1 MKLAFELVPDLA
13 TLIAPR
19 HRFHLS
25 IVRDGAE
32 IPNTRGSDS
41 YSYHAMVLPNQPIVA
56 TGRSATHNFEPD
68 LKGIRGI
75 AGVAVDVP
83 LSDMEEFDHIA
94 VRLDNNLI
102 LSQEILQSFYSLR
115 CHFGE
120 RSLFLPLKSHLCRVN
135 WNGLGTFDIEAGA
148 LCREFM
154 RTREAEAEK
163 QDSAVLSLVQD
174 GSHAQ

>member
-56 TGRSATHNFEPD
+56 TGRDTIHNFEPD

-83 LSDMEEFDHIA
+83 LADTGELDHIA

-115 CHFGE
+115 CYFGE
-120 RSLFLPLKSHLCRVN
+120 KSLLLPLKSHLCRVN
-135 WNGLGTFDIEAGA
+135 WNGLGTFDIDAGT
-148 LCREFM
+148 LCGEFKK
-154 RTREAEAEK
+154 TPETEAEK
-163 QDSAVLSLVQD
+163 QGSAVLPLVQD
-174 GSHAQ
+174 CSHAQ